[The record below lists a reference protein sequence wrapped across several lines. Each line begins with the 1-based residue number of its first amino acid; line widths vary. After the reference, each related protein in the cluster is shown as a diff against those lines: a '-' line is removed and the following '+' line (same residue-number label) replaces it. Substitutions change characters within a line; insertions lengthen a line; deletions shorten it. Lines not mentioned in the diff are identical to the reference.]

1 MASAKGVIG
10 AAVVVIVV
18 GAVVTCAVVW
28 NRDYRVPTN
37 VAYVTEENGKIDVI
51 DLSTMKIVRSVQP
64 PDLAPRGLGVTYDG
78 KYLITADKDTADI
91 AIFSTPRLK
100 LVARK
105 HTGDN
110 PEFIKLDPSGD
121 RVFATFEP
129 GSSGGPPPEL
139 ASATPGKGGAA
150 NDDDDDDANEPPAQI
165 ATFNVGNWT
174 AGPVSTAGKETEGME
189 FSPDGKY
196 LLVCNEAQNNV
207 GVYDAATGAL
217 IRNVDV
223 KAYGLRPRDIKLS
236 PLHNEYAVTME
247 ASGTLLKMDMNLNV
261 LKAVPTAAKP
271 YGESFDRAGKRIF
284 VSAAMA
290 RKLQVFDADS
300 LNLIAEVP
308 VGQRCWH
315 FTFTPD
321 DSKILLAC
329 GRSNNIVI
337 VDPNSYK
344 QVGSIG
350 GINLPWGIVTYP
362 RSFGSLGLP

>member
-1 MASAKGVIG
+1 MAAGKNLAIS
-10 AAVVVIVV
+10 VIVV
-18 GAVVTCAVVW
+18 VVAAAAVASVVVW
-28 NRDYRVPTN
+28 NRDYRVPTD

-51 DLSTMKIVRSVQP
+51 NLATMKVVRSVQP

-91 AIFSTPRLK
+91 AVFSTPQLK
-100 LVARK
+100 LVKRV

-110 PEFIKLDPSGD
+110 PEFVKLNPSGD

-129 GSSGGPPPEL
+129 GSSGGPPQAGAP
-139 ASATPGKGGAA
+139 AGGG
-150 NDDDDDDANEPPAQI
+150 DDDDADEPPAQI
-165 ATFNVGNWT
+165 ATVNIGTWT
-174 AGPVSTAGKETEGME
+174 PGPVSTAGKETEGME

-207 GVYDAATGAL
+207 GIYDAASGAL
-217 IRNVDV
+217 IRNLDLS
-223 KAYGLRPRDIKLS
+223 KYGQRPRDIKVS
-236 PLHNEYAVTME
+236 PLHTEYSITME
-247 ASGTLLKMDMNLNV
+247 ASGTLLTMDMNFNV
-261 LKAVPTAAKP
+261 IKSVATAAKP

-284 VSAAMA
+284 VAAAMA

-308 VGQRCWH
+308 IGQRCWH

-321 DSKILLAC
+321 DSKILMAC

-337 VDPNSYK
+337 VDPNAYK
-344 QVGSIG
+344 QTGTIEG
-350 GINLPWGIVTYP
+350 LNLPWGIVTYP
-362 RSFGSLGLP
+362 RAFGSLGLP